1 MMQMVRIGKLTC
13 DDYSLFIH
21 RKGKDNGAVLFLF
34 TQHSEVAMLTPSP
47 YGWISQYFVGFF
59 FAYGVYLPFWA
70 LWFEE
75 QGVSATDIG
84 VLVGIGF
91 ATRCVA
97 NMVLTPRLHKV
108 EHLMPALRWLS
119 FAALL
124 FVGFHFFA
132 GGSFWLMILATVL
145 FNLCC
150 GPVVPLSDAMANY
163 YSRLKMLDYGRTRLW
178 GSIAFIAGSTVVG
191 FLVAKFGTDMIL
203 YTALAGV
210 LVALVLSMRNTNPM
224 PVTTEEVDAERP
236 KLSELLREVPV
247 IKFLA
252 LAALIQGSHAA
263 YYSFSS
269 IYWKGAGYSED
280 IIGYLWSL
288 GVVAEVA
295 VFALSKRLFAGWSL
309 RALFV
314 VAALGVVARWGL
326 TASTTA
332 LVALVLIQLLH
343 GVTFAMAHIAAI
355 QYIQHCEQRKMVALQ
370 ALYNAIPL
378 GAFIALMTTF
388 SGWGYEHWGANVFW
402 VMAAMGVLALFIKL
416 DPQQANAT
424 QSVKAESKA
433 QN

>member
-1 MMQMVRIGKLTC
+1 
-13 DDYSLFIH
+13 
-21 RKGKDNGAVLFLF
+21 
-34 TQHSEVAMLTPSP
+34 MLTPSP

-84 VLVGIGF
+84 LLVGIGF

-97 NMVLTPRLHKV
+97 NMVLTPRIHKV

-119 FAALL
+119 FASIL
-124 FVGFHFFA
+124 FVGFHFFT
-132 GGSFWLMILATVL
+132 GGSFWLMALATVL

-150 GPVVPLSDAMANY
+150 GPIVPLSDAMANY
-163 YSRLKMLDYGRTRLW
+163 YSRLQMLDYGRTRLW

-191 FLVAKFGTDMIL
+191 FLVAQYGSDMIIF
-203 YTALAGV
+203 TALAGV
-210 LVALVLSMRNTNPM
+210 VVALLFSMRNINPM
-224 PVTTEEVDAERP
+224 PVTTEDEDAERP
-236 KLSELLREVPV
+236 KLTELLRELPV
-247 IKFLA
+247 VKFLV
-252 LAALIQGSHAA
+252 LVSLIQGSHAA

-269 IYWKGAGYSED
+269 IYWKEAGYSED

-295 VFALSKRLFAGWSL
+295 IFALSKRLFSGWTL
-309 RALFV
+309 RALFM
-314 VAALGVVARWGL
+314 VAALGVVVRWGL

-332 LVALVLIQLLH
+332 LVALVMIQLLH
-343 GVTFAMAHIAAI
+343 GVTFAIAHIAAI
-355 QYIQHCEQRKMVALQ
+355 QYIQHSEQRKMVALQ

-378 GAFIALMTTF
+378 GAFIALMTTL
-388 SGWGYEHWGANVFW
+388 SGWGYENWGANVFW
-402 VMAAMGVLALFIKL
+402 AMAAMGVLALFIKV
-416 DPQQANAT
+416 DPQKHQV
-424 QSVKAESKA
+424 SDMSKAEPNA

>member
-1 MMQMVRIGKLTC
+1 
-13 DDYSLFIH
+13 
-21 RKGKDNGAVLFLF
+21 
-34 TQHSEVAMLTPSP
+34 MLTPSP

-84 VLVGIGF
+84 LLVGIGF

-97 NMVLTPRLHKV
+97 NMVLTPRIHKV
-108 EHLMPALRWLS
+108 EHLIPALRWLS
-119 FAALL
+119 FASIL
-124 FVGFHFFA
+124 FVAFHLFT
-132 GGSFWLMILATVL
+132 GGSFLLMALATIL

-163 YSRLKMLDYGRTRLW
+163 YARLKMLDYGRTRLW
-178 GSIAFIAGSTVVG
+178 GSLAFIAGSTVVG
-191 FLVAKFGTDMIL
+191 YLVAQYGTDMII

-210 LVALVLSMRNTNPM
+210 IAALVFSARNIKPM
-224 PVTTEEVDAERP
+224 PVTTAEHDAERP
-236 KLSELLREVPV
+236 KLTQLLRERPV
-247 IKFLA
+247 IKFLLLVA
-252 LAALIQGSHAA
+252 MIQGSHAA

-295 VFALSKRLFAGWSL
+295 VFALSKRLFSGWSL

-314 VAALGVVARWGL
+314 VASLGVIVRWGL

-332 LVALVLIQLLH
+332 LLALVAIQLLH

-355 QYIQHCEQRKMVALQ
+355 QYIQHSEQRKMVALQ

-378 GAFIALMTTF
+378 GAFIALMTTL
-388 SGWGYEHWGANVFW
+388 SGWGYEHWGANIFW
-402 VMAAMGVLALFIKL
+402 AMAVMGVVALFIKVE
-416 DPQQANAT
+416 PQT
-424 QSVKAESKA
+424 HSVDLVVKAEPKA

>member
-1 MMQMVRIGKLTC
+1 
-13 DDYSLFIH
+13 
-21 RKGKDNGAVLFLF
+21 
-34 TQHSEVAMLTPSP
+34 MLTPSP

-75 QGVSATDIG
+75 QGISATDIG
-84 VLVGIGF
+84 LLVGIGF

-97 NMVLTPRLHKV
+97 NMVLTPRIHKV
-108 EHLMPALRWLS
+108 EHLIPALRWS
-119 FAALL
+119 TVASII
-124 FVGFHFFA
+124 FVAFHFLT
-132 GGSFWLMILATVL
+132 GGSFWLMALATVL

-163 YSRLKMLDYGRTRLW
+163 YARLKMLDYGRTRLW
-178 GSIAFIAGSTVVG
+178 GSLAFIAGSTVVG
-191 FLVAKFGTDMIL
+191 YLVAQYGSDMII
-203 YTALAGV
+203 YTALSGV
-210 LVALVLSMRNTNPM
+210 IVALIFSARNINPM
-224 PVTTEEVDAERP
+224 PVTTSEDDAERP
-236 KLSELLREVPV
+236 KLTELLRELPV
-247 IKFLA
+247 IKFLLLVA
-252 LAALIQGSHAA
+252 MIQGSHAA

-288 GVVAEVA
+288 GVAAEVA
-295 VFALSKRLFAGWSL
+295 VFALSKRLFSGWSL

-314 VAALGVVARWGL
+314 VAALGVIVRWGL

-332 LVALVLIQLLH
+332 LLALVAIQLLH

-355 QYIQHCEQRKMVALQ
+355 QYIQHSEQRKMVALQ

-378 GAFIALMTTF
+378 GAFIALMTTL
-388 SGWGYEHWGANVFW
+388 SGWGYEHWGANIFW
-402 VMAAMGVLALFIKL
+402 AMAVMGVVALFIKVE
-416 DPQQANAT
+416 PQGHSAVQIM
-424 QSVKAESKA
+424 KAEPKA

>member
-1 MMQMVRIGKLTC
+1 
-13 DDYSLFIH
+13 
-21 RKGKDNGAVLFLF
+21 
-34 TQHSEVAMLTPSP
+34 MLTPSP
-47 YGWISQYFVGFF
+47 YGWISQYFGGFF

-75 QGVSATDIG
+75 QGVSPTDIG
-84 VLVGIGF
+84 LLVGIGF

-97 NMVLTPRLHKV
+97 NMTLTPRIHKV

-119 FAALL
+119 FAALV
-124 FVGFHFFA
+124 FVAFHFFT
-132 GGSFWLMILATVL
+132 GGSFWLMAVATIL

-150 GPVVPLSDAMANY
+150 GPIVPLSDAMANY
-163 YSRLKMLDYGRTRLW
+163 YARLKMLDYGRTRLW

-191 FLVAKFGTDMIL
+191 FLVAKFGSDMII

-210 LVALVLSMRNTNPM
+210 FVSLLFSLRRTTPM
-224 PVTTEEVDAERP
+224 PVTTEEEHAERP
-236 KLSELLREVPV
+236 KLSELLRELPV
-247 IKFLA
+247 VKFLV
-252 LAALIQGSHAA
+252 LVALIQGSHAA

-269 IYWKGAGYSED
+269 IYWKEAGYSED

-295 VFALSKRLFAGWSL
+295 VFAFSKRMFSGWTL
-309 RALFV
+309 RTLFV
-314 VAALGVVARWGL
+314 VASLGVVARWGL

-332 LVALVLIQLLH
+332 LVALVMIQLLH

-355 QYIQHCEQRKMVALQ
+355 QYIQNSEQRKMVALQ

-378 GAFIALMTTF
+378 GAFIALMTAL
-388 SGWGYEHWGANVFW
+388 SGWGYENWGANVFW
-402 VMAAMGVLALFIKL
+402 AMAAMGVLALFIRVEPKR
-416 DPQQANAT
+416 
-424 QSVKAESKA
+424 QSKEKVMKAEP